1 MKIKTGLLFFA
12 ILIFFAFSFT
22 KKPAQQGLCE
32 IENTS
37 FVSGEKLVY
46 KAYYNWGFIWLPA
59 GEASFT
65 LTENKTDYEVRVIGK
80 TYDSY
85 ESFFKVNDYFYSK
98 IDKATLYPKNFV
110 RIIEE
115 GNYRKFD
122 SISFDQENKKAYS
135 INGKTRATAK
145 RKEVNYDI
153 CMHDLLSVLYFMRNI
168 NVEQYSKGD
177 YIPTKVFFDNES
189 YPIKVRYDGKES
201 KKNIKELGKY
211 NTIKVTPDM
220 VVGEVFK
227 EGDKM
232 KIWISDDANKVPLL
246 IESPLKVG
254 SAKAVLKSHSG
265 LRHKLTA
272 KIK

>member
-1 MKIKTGLLFFA
+1 MKIKTGLLFFGF
-12 ILIFFAFSFT
+12 LIFFAFSFT
-22 KKPAQQGLCE
+22 RKPMQQGLCE

-37 FVSGEKLVY
+37 FISGEKLVY

-65 LTENKTDYEVRVIGK
+65 LTENKTDYEVKVIGK
-80 TYDSY
+80 TYESY

-98 IDKATLYPKNFV
+98 IDKKTLYPKNFV

-122 SISFDQENKKAYS
+122 SISFDQENKKAFS

-189 YPIKVRYDGKES
+189 YPIKVRYDGKEA
-201 KKNIKELGKY
+201 KKSIKELGKY